1 MERRA
6 RGGHDGTSAPLHGVQ
21 RDQRPQR
28 APPSQSAA
36 AAPPV
41 SANRRARRGA
51 RALAGPAGA
60 WPAARVRGAGAP
72 GRGARPESRSGV
84 GGTLCGSHSLTHSL
98 ARTVCRPV
106 RSAAGVSH
114 VGSVRGAQRG
124 CALRD
129 ALGPLVPDA
138 GGGVHRGARPAG
150 HPRKGRALQPAEPAH
165 LPGRVRAGAAA
176 GTVGSPGGTG
186 QRLLPTRRP
195 QGAGGHGLS
204 SVVKYL

>member
-1 MERRA
+1 MRDRLCA
-6 RGGHDGTSAPLHGVQ
+6 GV
-21 RDQRPQR
+21 
-28 APPSQSAA
+28 
-36 AAPPV
+36 
-41 SANRRARRGA
+41 
-51 RALAGPAGA
+51 
-60 WPAARVRGAGAP
+60 
-72 GRGARPESRSGV
+72 
-84 GGTLCGSHSLTHSL
+84 THS
-98 ARTVCRPV
+98 VCRSV

-124 CALRD
+124 GALRD

-150 HPRKGRALQPAEPAH
+150 HPRQGRALQPAEPAH

-176 GTVGSPGGTG
+176 GTVGSRGETG

>member
-1 MERRA
+1 MAGGARA
-6 RGGHDGTSAPLHGVQ
+6 RGGRS
-21 RDQRPQR
+21 
-28 APPSQSAA
+28 
-36 AAPPV
+36 
-41 SANRRARRGA
+41 
-51 RALAGPAGA
+51 
-60 WPAARVRGAGAP
+60 GAGSEA
-72 GRGARPESRSGV
+72 GV
-84 GGTLCGSHSLTHSL
+84 AERCRRYFVRESLTHSL